1 MYQMRA
7 LMTRDIV
14 CDGASESAEGTVV
27 AIPLVAN
34 RKERAILKAPLQED
48 LHSDRYLDPDL
59 QSGSTSGICRK
70 RRSDFTQPNSG

>member
-34 RKERAILKAPLQED
+34 RKERAILKAPLQ
-48 LHSDRYLDPDL
+48 
-59 QSGSTSGICRK
+59 
-70 RRSDFTQPNSG
+70 